1 MSIGLGGNN
10 GALGGQQGP
19 GFGMQPGPGTPTLQP
34 KVKRSPKVL
43 VKALSTSGEVT
54 GQQARFAYGMPFL
67 YNPVAASY
75 DTYRVMR
82 KHPTVA
88 MIRML
93 SVAPVIASNWSI
105 ESSSDA
111 PKGADDMIR
120 DQLLPLRPLILEECM
135 LHGLIDFG
143 WSAFEKVFE
152 QDSQGA
158 IVLRRLKPL
167 LPDISTIMI
176 GMKGEFAG
184 IRQTGPLAHIVDL
197 DVEKCLLTSYAV
209 EGSNWYGNPRM
220 ENVRLVYNKWM
231 ECDVGAARYDKKIAG
246 SHWVIY
252 YPPGYTGEGDDRKD
266 NYDIAMGILASIE
279 ASGSMVLPSTTI
291 AFLDELNQSTDAKRA
306 WQVEFL
312 QDSGGKQLSFVNRL
326 RYLDSLIA
334 RGLITPER
342 AVTEGQMGTK
352 AEAGIHSDAAATA
365 MDLEHQHTV
374 RLVNWHLVN
383 QLLRLNYGPDA
394 ENTVWLVP
402 APMDDTSIAFLR
414 TLYQGFI
421 SNPQTS
427 AEEYAHIDRDSLRE
441 RIGVPYVEEDKNE
454 LGKQPTEALL
464 PQMLRGII
472 ASDEPVFGE
481 PCHTILAALRALQD
495 LHHDHHL
502 RAQGEGFWGRHKLL
516 GAAYDKLEDE
526 YDEVAEALVSSG
538 GKLPDSV
545 GRAAVELVSQW
556 GKADGTDLEK
566 SLAAELEFRSM
577 LNDVIGST
585 KDEGLKTVLGDVAKA
600 HGATVYLMKQAVS
613 EFRMAHP
620 DVPLDS
626 VEHSPSDPKKKAGN
640 YKKGH
645 IKVYGLDVTIET
657 PKLGVRR
664 GSSIEPDGKEGR
676 WATVMPHHYGYF
688 RRTLGEDGDHVDCVV
703 GPDLEQ
709 ATHAYV
715 IRIPDEEKY
724 MLGFVSAV
732 AARHAFDDMYQP
744 GVGARLFKGLREV
757 PVSELRAELKLSSFA
772 AAFGSPA
779 MQTDNGSTTDYR
791 PSIVRVKGS
800 KDDHV
805 AYGMVGDIHL
815 LVMHAKS
822 GKRSV
827 VGTAGIERL
836 RDATA
841 DEVRKA
847 GLGALPPTPTPG
859 AKDLAK
865 DTRRYGGGIGDYPAG
880 GWDPGDKRSQTYREA
895 ALREL
900 GIGLGDDMRVVH
912 MDPNDID
919 IKGGAK
925 GRKKKV
931 KRLTKQYREDPN
943 QVGPPMLHG
952 NKITDGRHRV
962 KAARKAGLK
971 SIPVVVEKA

>member
-1 MSIGLGGNN
+1 
-10 GALGGQQGP
+10 
-19 GFGMQPGPGTPTLQP
+19 MQPGPGTPTLQS
-34 KVKRSPKVL
+34 KSKKKTAKVL
-43 VKALSTSGEVT
+43 VKALSSSGEVT
-54 GQQARFAYGMPFL
+54 GQQNRFAYGMPFL
-67 YNPVAASY
+67 FNPAAAAY
-75 DTYRVMR
+75 DTYRAMR
-82 KHPTVA
+82 KHPTIA
-88 MIRML
+88 MVRML
-93 SVAPVIASNWSI
+93 SVAPVIAANWSI
-105 ESSSDA
+105 ESSEDA
-111 PKGADDMIR
+111 PEGADELIR
-120 DQLLPLRPLILEECM
+120 EQLLPLRPLILEECM

-152 QDSQGA
+152 QDSQGQIA
-158 IVLRRLKPL
+158 LRRLKPL
-167 LPDISTIMI
+167 LPDITTIMI

-184 IRQTGPLAHIVDL
+184 VRQTGPLAHIVDL
-197 DVEKCLLTSYAV
+197 DVEKCLLCSYAV

-220 ENVRLVYNKWM
+220 ENVRLAYNKWM

-306 WQVEFL
+306 WEVEFL

-342 AVTEGQMGTK
+342 SVTEGQMGTK

-365 MDLEHQHTV
+365 MDLEHQHTA

-394 ENTVWLVP
+394 ENSVWIVP

-414 TLYQGFI
+414 TLYQGFLT
-421 SNPQTS
+421 NPQLATD
-427 AEEYAHIDRDSLRE
+427 EYPNIDRDALRE
-441 RIGVPYVEEDKNE
+441 RIGVPALEVEEREEKNE
-454 LGKQPTEALL
+454 LDIEPTEAIL

-472 ASDEPVFGE
+472 ASDEPRNAVE
-481 PCHTILAALRALQD
+481 LLLPALRALQD

-516 GAAYDKLEDE
+516 GSAYETLEDE
-526 YDEVAEALVSSG
+526 YDAVAEALVSSG
-538 GKLPDSV
+538 GELPRET
-545 GRAAVELVSQW
+545 GIKAVELVSRW
-556 GKADGTDLEK
+556 SSTGGTLLEK
-566 SLAAELEFRSM
+566 SLAAELDFRSM
-577 LNDVIGST
+577 LKAASEACS
-585 KDEGLKTVLGDVAKA
+585 DEGLRTVLGDVAKA
-600 HGATVYLMKQAVS
+600 HGITVYLMKQACAEYVL
-613 EFRMAHP
+613 AHP

-626 VEHSPSDPKKKAGN
+626 VEHDPSDAKKAAGN

-645 IKVYGLDVTIET
+645 IRLYGLDVTIEN
-657 PKLGVRR
+657 PKLSVRR
-664 GSSIEPDGKEGR
+664 GKD
-676 WATVMPHHYGYF
+676 WAVPMRHHYGYF
-688 RRTLGEDGDHVDCVV
+688 RRTKGMDGDHVDCVI
-703 GPDLEQ
+703 GPDVEQ

-724 MLGFVSAV
+724 MLGFTDAV

-744 GVGARLFKGLREV
+744 GVGAKLFRGLTEV
-757 PVSELRAELKLSSFA
+757 PIAELRGRLAATSFA
-772 AAFGSPA
+772 AAFTDNNTDTGLRSQ
-779 MQTDNGSTTDYR
+779 QTDNDSTTAYK
-791 PSIVRVKGS
+791 PSIVRVKGN

-805 AYGMVGDIHL
+805 AYGMVGDMHHL
-815 LVMHAKS
+815 VSHAGT
-822 GKRSV
+822 GKRSIV
-827 VGTAGIERL
+827 SADSIEHL

-847 GLGALPPTPTPG
+847 GIGNIPSSKPSDNKSLT
-859 AKDLAK
+859 KDI
-865 DTRRYGGGIGDYPAG
+865 RRYGGGTGDYPAG
-880 GWDPGDKRSQTYREA
+880 AWGDDDRSYREA
-895 ALREL
+895 ALRDL
-900 GIGLGDDMRVVH
+900 GIGLSEERMRVEH

-931 KRLTKQYREDPN
+931 KRLMKQYKEDPEA
-943 QVGPPMLHG
+943 VGPPKLERKG
-952 NKITDGRHRV
+952 DKTKITDGRHRV

-971 SIPVVVEKA
+971 SIPVVVETT